1 MNAWK
6 ETGLR
11 STLDDSEKLLMVAQT
26 LNMALGA
33 DKVAIRPDDVLN
45 TLHRMTHIIEHM
57 QHTVVKTKSPALRRP
72 KI

>member
-6 ETGLR
+6 KTGLR
-11 STLDDSEKLLMVAQT
+11 SALDDSEKLLMVTQT

-33 DKVAIRPDDVLN
+33 DKVAILPDDVLN
-45 TLHRMTHIIEHM
+45 TLHRMTHIIEQM

-72 KI
+72 NI